1 MTDHELIAN
10 IHRRL
15 DKQDEM
21 LLEIRDRINSHIV
34 EGDVLRPTLDEIV
47 SLWKGSKILIPIL
60 TTIAAL
66 GWALI
71 AWADKH
77 VKL

>member
-21 LLEIRDRINSHIV
+21 LLEIRDKIHTHIV
-34 EGDVLRPTLDEIV
+34 EADGLRPAIDEMV
-47 SLWKGSKILIPIL
+47 NLWKGSKILIPIV
-60 TTIAAL
+60 TTVVAI
-66 GWALI
+66 GWAL
-71 AWADKH
+71 AEWSDKH
-77 VKL
+77 LKL